1 MTATALAPE
10 PISVTGRTRD
20 VLKRAGNPFR
30 NYFARNPDD
39 EVCARFHVPELFAAE
54 RDLLHA
60 IIDLYRYDP
69 QTHSE
74 VVPILGNKG
83 AGKTHL
89 LHSIKHG
96 TSGQWQLLVTPGTYQ
111 RDSDFLEYLLFQII
125 DTLLGGG
132 KQKGVRPLDYVG
144 DQLVRRQLGV
154 ALRELSD
161 EEKVELFPPPGLGR
175 WARRLGMG
183 AQQARERAEWL
194 AENLSGYSNFAR
206 MPTPV
211 LQALTEAGLTPQKA
225 FDLISAYIQK
235 NESHNASGL
244 MRRHIFQG
252 FAKAALLRDE
262 SDLAS
267 FLTFGFA
274 ELEFHVRPTRQDL
287 VLALFK
293 VLTEVFR
300 SLKTPVVVA
309 FDQLEDLLLARRTD
323 DAHKTAEAFFAGIVQ
338 VMHQIDGLCFL
349 IFAERGLWN
358 RFVPSLDGYIQD
370 RLNNPVHVPKHGTV
384 KAIRLEAPPSD
395 LVRRVVEARLRP
407 CLAELPAGEQVPEI
421 FPFADEQVSR
431 IARTEPTLR
440 DMLQQFR
447 HLFDHVVYGPDDLQ
461 GSGARGQASEDRG
474 QKTEVS
480 KTEPVAVAPVIEAD
494 RAPSGFVELPAAR
507 FDVSA
512 EMAAPPEPTPAPA
525 IEASVPEFQL
535 PTDHVSRLA
544 ALLGREIEETPL
556 AAPVEMTFKRV
567 DVVETPA
574 EAPAEAPVLML
585 PPAVEDVPAALPVED
600 AAPAAVTDPT
610 WRTDEAHALP
620 EPHAAVALQTVAVPA
635 EVPVVKQEE
644 EQGANAPRS
653 PEVVAAPEVPA
664 PATFPAAV
672 QADVPAPAVVKLT
685 TSALIELWDQEQR
698 AARRKLEPEGA
709 LTGATRELQTGL
721 GVFLSTC
728 HEHGVKVG
736 PWRLQHVVNEWAYG
750 EHPTYGVVTIAHW
763 ACKDGQPWRMG
774 LGLFLARG
782 AGKPKD
788 LEVKLAVLETEPAM
802 VDLLV
807 LLRPEDD
814 ISTTGK
820 SKTLLNDAER
830 RGKHTRLEP
839 VSLDGFAQMYAF
851 PRWLAVV
858 RESLPAG
865 APLPNL
871 ADVIQEKCEKLL
883 EQVCMPV
890 QG

>member
-1 MTATALAPE
+1 MNATALAPE
-10 PISVTGRTRD
+10 PTLTGRTRD

-96 TSGQWQLLVTPGTYQ
+96 VGGQWQLLVTPGVYQ

-132 KQKGVRPLDYVG
+132 KQKGVRPLDFIG

-175 WARRLGMG
+175 WARRLGLG
-183 AQQARERAEWL
+183 TQQARERAEWL

-206 MPTPV
+206 MPTPIA
-211 LQALTEAGLTPQKA
+211 QALTDAGLTPQKA
-225 FDLISAYIQK
+225 FDLVCTHIQK
-235 NESHNASGL
+235 NEAHNTAGL

-262 SDLAS
+262 SELAN
-267 FLTFGFA
+267 FLTYGFA

-323 DAHKTAEAFFAGIVQ
+323 DAHRTAEAFFAGIVQ

-384 KAIRLEAPPSD
+384 KAIRLEAPPAD
-395 LVRRVVEARLRP
+395 LVRRVVEARLRS
-407 CLAELPAGEQVPEI
+407 CLGELPAGESVSEI
-421 FPFADEQVSR
+421 FPFVDEQITR

-447 HLFDHVVYGPDDLQ
+447 HLFDHVVYGPDD
-461 GSGARGQASEDRG
+461 AQA
-474 QKTEVS
+474 
-480 KTEPVAVAPVIEAD
+480 PVARVSEPTPVKAVEVELIQPDAAPELPAGRFDVTAEIAAMPALPAPVIE
-494 RAPSGFVELPAAR
+494 PKLPELP
-507 FDVSA
+507 VSYD
-512 EMAAPPEPTPAPA
+512 P
-525 IEASVPEFQL
+525 
-535 PTDHVSRLA
+535 VSRIA
-544 ALLGREIEETPL
+544 ALLGRDEDDVLPPL
-556 AAPVEMTFKRV
+556 PTLTIKHVEV
-567 DVVETPA
+567 I
-574 EAPAEAPVLML
+574 EAPAEEPPVAEVVSPAPLLML
-585 PPAVEDVPAALPVED
+585 PPAVTDDVPMAVAVDLEEIVEESITSSELVVEVQEPPALPVVQAE
-600 AAPAAVTDPT
+600 APTV
-610 WRTDEAHALP
+610 
-620 EPHAAVALQTVAVPA
+620 VA
-635 EVPVVKQEE
+635 
-644 EQGANAPRS
+644 
-653 PEVVAAPEVPA
+653 AAPEVPA
-664 PATFPAAV
+664 VAPFPSAVPANVSPATVVKPAVSVA
-672 QADVPAPAVVKLT
+672 ATAPAVARD
-685 TSALIELWDQEQR
+685 SHAALVELWEQEQR

-709 LTGATRELQTGL
+709 LTGATRELQAGL
-721 GVFLSTC
+721 GAFLSVC

-736 PWRLQHVVNEWAYG
+736 PWRLQHVVNEWSYG

-763 ACKDGQPWRMG
+763 ACKDAQPWRMG

-788 LEVKLAVLETEPAM
+788 LEVKLAVLDTEPAV

-814 ISTTGK
+814 IATTGK
-820 SKTLLNDAER
+820 SKTLLQDAER

-851 PRWLAVV
+851 PRWLAAV
-858 RESLPAG
+858 RESLPEG

-871 ADVIQEKCEKLL
+871 ADIIQEKGEKLL